1 MGKIYGKQN
10 GENKLI
16 IDGDDIDQRLSALE
30 ANWDSI
36 SLTFYEDF
44 SSNLT
49 PKSGYTIIMSNALVS
64 ELKGGRFV
72 NLRVQFSSSANLPPN
87 SYHNLFS
94 ITGENFTP
102 DNGGLVSCD
111 YASAGLTPAFNVWL
125 NPREQIN
132 SGKSKELYIMYI
144 HVDK

>member
-36 SLTFYEDF
+36 SPTFYEDF

-49 PKSGYTIIMSNALVS
+49 PRSGYTIIMSNALVS
-64 ELKGGRFV
+64 ELGG
-72 NLRVQFSSSANLPPN
+72 
-87 SYHNLFS
+87 
-94 ITGENFTP
+94 
-102 DNGGLVSCD
+102 GGL
-111 YASAGLTPAFNVWL
+111 
-125 NPREQIN
+125 
-132 SGKSKELYIMYI
+132 
-144 HVDK
+144 